1 MFMFLSFASTWRA
14 FRRCSFR
21 ALVLPGEQVSR
32 AGDLKRS
39 QKAALIGG

>member
-1 MFMFLSFASTWRA
+1 MFMFLSLASTWRA

-32 AGDLKRS
+32 ADVAK
-39 QKAALIGG
+39 K